1 MTGENPVKLRADMA
15 LLTALNAAF
24 AVSENPYWI
33 FGGDEPGEELAKH
46 QALIVQKVAEFQRSV
61 RDGVP
66 ETLYV
71 VARGTAERAQ
81 HGFAPT
87 YVGKPWG
94 DLEPAIRRSFRAF
107 QSALNDVD
115 REIAEAKLE
124 LAYQEDL
131 KRPPPPL
138 PDPEGTP
145 FEPTP
150 NILDRV
156 NYGR

>member
-1 MTGENPVKLRADMA
+1 MA
-15 LLTALNAAF
+15 LLTALNAGF

-33 FGGDEPGEELAKH
+33 FGGDQPDDALSSH
-46 QALIVQKVAEFQRSV
+46 QAQIVQAVAEFQRSV
-61 RDGVP
+61 RDGVA

-71 VARGTAERAQ
+71 VARGAAEKRA
-81 HGFAPT
+81 PS

-94 DLEPAIRRSFRAF
+94 KLEPAIRRSFRAF
-107 QSALNDVD
+107 QSALNDAD
-115 REIAEAKLE
+115 AEIAEAKRE